1 MLGSSRACLGH
12 RLNLRRSQFGDDV
25 DPSLGRVH
33 NGMLPLVSVIIT
45 SYNQARF
52 LSDAIESVLTQTYSQ
67 FEMVVVDDGSTD
79 NASEVVAR
87 YPGVRYMRQDNQGL
101 SAARNTG
108 LRESNGA
115 YLVFLD
121 ADDRLLPL
129 LSKPAWAAYRPIRN
143 AVLCRAITPSSH
155 PMDHQCATE
164 NRTASS
170 EIIITHY
177 CVEITLRCTRP

>member
-1 MLGSSRACLGH
+1 
-12 RLNLRRSQFGDDV
+12 
-25 DPSLGRVH
+25 
-33 NGMLPLVSVIIT
+33 MLPLVSVIIT

-67 FEMVVVDDGSTD
+67 FEIVVVDDGSTD

-87 YPGVRYMRQDNQGL
+87 YPAVRYIRQDNQGL

-108 LRESNGA
+108 LHESNGA

-121 ADDRLLPL
+121 ADDRLLPVAL
-129 LSKPAWAAYRPIRN
+129 ETGVDCLQAHPECGFVSGHYSLIASDGSLMRRRQPHCVERNHYR
-143 AVLCRAITPSSH
+143 
-155 PMDHQCATE
+155 
-164 NRTASS
+164 
-170 EIIITHY
+170 HY